1 MDATKLVRP
10 NFHRLKI
17 SALQM
22 PHAIC
27 LSVLVQFSPSFVNRD
42 IDPVPLCRRL
52 KEHENGFTC

>member
-27 LSVLVQFSPSFVNRD
+27 LSVLVQFSPSFVN
-42 IDPVPLCRRL
+42 
-52 KEHENGFTC
+52 